1 MKLTD
6 ERLRLAYAEA
16 QRSGSPGTRASCPA
30 PEALLALV
38 ERTGSEA
45 DRLFTLDHVM
55 SCDRCRR
62 ELDLVRAGAVAAGM
76 PKPRVWFRSPS
87 IGLVAMAALLLLV
100 AGVRLY
106 MVAGDAESGPVLRGG
121 GGMVTHP
128 VTLTASGD
136 VRLAWAPVTGA
147 TSYRLEV
154 LTGGQAVLDTTLR
167 DTSFVVADSLAR
179 GRPDVVWSV
188 SSMLDDGTT
197 VSSSPA
203 RLNPPR
209 R

>member
-16 QRSGSPGTRASCPA
+16 QRSESRETRASCPA
-30 PEALLALV
+30 PDALLALV

-45 DRLFTLDHVM
+45 DRLLTLDHVM
-55 SCDRCRR
+55 SCVRCRR
-62 ELDLVRAGAVAAGM
+62 ELDLVRAGAAAAGM
-76 PKPRVWFRSPS
+76 PKPRAWFRSPS
-87 IGLVAMAALLLLV
+87 IGIVAMAALLLFA

-106 MVAGDAESGPVLRGG
+106 MVAGDAESGPVFRGG
-121 GGMVTHP
+121 AGLVTHP
-128 VTLTASGD
+128 VTTTASGD
-136 VRLAWAPVTGA
+136 LRLAWTPVPNA

-154 LTGGQAVLDTTLR
+154 LAAGQAVIDTTLR
-167 DTSFVVADSLAR
+167 DTSFVVAGALTR

-188 SSMLDDGTT
+188 AAMLDDGTT
-197 VSSSPA
+197 ANSIPA
-203 RLNPPR
+203 RLNPR